1 MSQLKNNLLQLT
13 ILHTEKEYVAFFAE
27 GEGFHRIHM
36 HVIPKHKGLPA
47 ELKGPKIFSMLK
59 PANDSEIPEKEIK
72 KITLVLKKKFIPL
85 LVDFAN
91 SNEQ

>member
-47 ELKGPKIFSMLK
+47 ELKGPKIFR
-59 PANDSEIPEKEIK
+59 PYP
-72 KITLVLKKKFIPL
+72 KITSMIFHKLYTAQGVVSL
-85 LVDFAN
+85 N
-91 SNEQ
+91 SHRYYLGTTP